1 MKDKLF
7 KKYDNLILL
16 SIASVVSLL
25 LPSYITIKAT
35 KATTVVEDMWAGTHQ
50 SDSKIHTDVTLTNVR
65 DANANDVY
73 AHPSNPDNREAM
85 VFSVKGNGKTNTWTV
100 YRTEASAEYARTTGA
115 CAGTCI
121 SASEIGLS
129 GTNIADWGNQIKT
142 SSKNQQKD
150 GKNLQFS
157 DSISKFQARET
168 LRLYGYDVENMSDD
182 SISKA
187 ANDLVH
193 NNGKFSEAVYGRAA
207 IIVKQPGYTDSG
219 KLEYSVC
226 PSGTSNSDCYEA
238 LHSPL
243 TKDLTEVALDGELV
257 YITDEGGISTR
268 ESCEGDCCPGDPGY
282 PTCDSGSD
290 DDDDDSPKYELTYD
304 TCSVSIP
311 EIPAAEPREKPGD
324 TFTGGSCGST
334 AVDTKYELS
343 STCGGRILMLKT
355 TTVTAQLPSA
365 PNVVY
370 AGKGFNW
377 GDVSSTKNTSVV
389 IYDTSIWVHDIQ
401 VEQANVMGYEAAI
414 ACVDK
419 SIAKLGEDYGKA
431 MKSCADGV
439 ASSCASCYSPCK
451 NYSCTATDKNTCT
464 PPTCNCTATCDVD
477 ATCGYLTAEYEKDLA
492 ILEAQKAAYQQQV
505 EVSKNKI
512 QELLECNNSA
522 KSLISYSNQFD
533 TVSITNQRMELNKYV
548 QTINSIKGVAKNS
561 GLELT
566 AADLKEYTD
575 PETYLSI
582 NTNFFVPY
590 YIKNGTSGKV
600 VGDIAGDISI
610 PNYNCPI
617 SVTNNVLCKD
627 DDCKVKPSNLDLI
640 YRPISLTNPFPDTV
654 KNSKYR
660 AMGSNWTELY
670 AKLFIINNR
679 GVGDYEIYNL
689 TPIYTI
695 TLTPST
701 IKEIRNYNKK
711 NSLNDFDMNCTDGYR
726 CISTFLWEKF
736 NKIIDTSDSCAT
748 STGLYEVCYT
758 GGASE

>member
-1 MKDKLF
+1 M
-7 KKYDNLILL
+7 
-16 SIASVVSLL
+16 
-25 LPSYITIKAT
+25 
-35 KATTVVEDMWAGTHQ
+35 
-50 SDSKIHTDVTLTNVR
+50 
-65 DANANDVY
+65 
-73 AHPSNPDNREAM
+73 
-85 VFSVKGNGKTNTWTV
+85 
-100 YRTEASAEYARTTGA
+100 
-115 CAGTCI
+115 
-121 SASEIGLS
+121 
-129 GTNIADWGNQIKT
+129 
-142 SSKNQQKD
+142 
-150 GKNLQFS
+150 
-157 DSISKFQARET
+157 
-168 LRLYGYDVENMSDD
+168 
-182 SISKA
+182 
-187 ANDLVH
+187 
-193 NNGKFSEAVYGRAA
+193 
-207 IIVKQPGYTDSG
+207 
-219 KLEYSVC
+219 
-226 PSGTSNSDCYEA
+226 
-238 LHSPL
+238 
-243 TKDLTEVALDGELV
+243 
-257 YITDEGGISTR
+257 
-268 ESCEGDCCPGDPGY
+268 
-282 PTCDSGSD
+282 
-290 DDDDDSPKYELTYD
+290 
-304 TCSVSIP
+304 
-311 EIPAAEPREKPGD
+311 
-324 TFTGGSCGST
+324 
-334 AVDTKYELS
+334 
-343 STCGGRILMLKT
+343 
-355 TTVTAQLPSA
+355 
-365 PNVVY
+365 
-370 AGKGFNW
+370 
-377 GDVSSTKNTSVV
+377 
-389 IYDTSIWVHDIQ
+389 
-401 VEQANVMGYEAAI
+401 
-414 ACVDK
+414 
-419 SIAKLGEDYGKA
+419 
-431 MKSCADGV
+431 
-439 ASSCASCYSPCK
+439 
-451 NYSCTATDKNTCT
+451 
-464 PPTCNCTATCDVD
+464 
-477 ATCGYLTAEYEKDLA
+477 A

-748 STGLYEVCYT
+748 STGLNEDCYT